1 VRQIVVGYDGTEESD
16 RAVARA
22 ADVAEAFSARLVVVS
37 VTASRPATAVELAP
51 VIPEPITVPSSL
63 PVAVAGLDSE
73 PPLESGVER
82 SPGAA
87 ELAER
92 QVERARSALL
102 GRAVEAE
109 FVVEVGEPAERLL
122 DVAEQRDAELIVVG
136 SREHGFL
143 DRLLGRPFDEQVARR
158 ADRDVLIVH

>member
-1 VRQIVVGYDGTEESD
+1 MKQIIVGYDGTEESD

-22 ADVAEAFSARLVVVS
+22 ADVAEAFSARVVVVS
-37 VTASRPATAVELAP
+37 ITASRPATAVELAP
-51 VIPEPITVPSSL
+51 VIPEPITVPATTL
-63 PVAVAGLDSE
+63 PVSVAGLDTPSFE
-73 PPLESGVER
+73 GDVDR

-102 GRAVEAE
+102 GRSVEAE
-109 FVVEVGEPAERLL
+109 FVVDVGDPAERLL
-122 DVAEQRDAELIVVG
+122 EIAEQRDAELIVVG

-143 DRLLGRPFDEQVARR
+143 ERLLARPLDEQVARH
-158 ADRDVLIVH
+158 ADRDVLLVH